1 MPGMQSSIMKE
12 LEVTEKFGISWS
24 GVTLSFLPRFQRPKQ
39 RVKVLDE
46 VSGFA
51 LSGEL
56 HCLLG
61 GSGSGKTSLLHALSG
76 RIASKKFC
84 LTGSVAL
91 HGSSVCQAKK
101 TRIATIYQDDLLYAH
116 LTVRET
122 LDMSALFY
130 MSVSCQAARDARV
143 DMVMREMTLINV
155 TNCIV
160 GSEVK
165 RGLSGGERR
174 RVSIAR
180 ELISVPKILLCDEI
194 TSGLDSWNALSVI
207 RTLKALA
214 AAGRVVMVAIHQP
227 RSDIYNCFDRL
238 SLLGEGR
245 MIYHGERSKTGNYFG
260 SLGFVC
266 PAGFNE
272 ADFLIDTLHINL
284 TNIDTETASRERLVQ
299 LSNHLESTMRDQDDI
314 ENSHLLFGQGNG
326 FSESDEGDGESKDDP
341 NARQRTGRGGNGGG
355 GACTDRESIASS
367 MVDESELGDKINEC
381 GAMFWQKVLRWVQLT
396 FAVFKRAML
405 KNIRMWKDFMVTMI
419 ICIFLATILSL
430 LYYETG
436 QNTAQQLQNRIGLLF
451 FITINQSFGPCLEA
465 ARAFHGEKQIVN
477 NEISTG
483 AYPTSA
489 YFVGRF
495 CATLPYQLMLAT
507 VSSSIIYF
515 SVGFVLDAGKFFIF
529 LGLVSFTA
537 VAGQSF
543 GLLMSAITP
552 NEQLAASAVTPFIII
567 FVLTGGFY
575 LSSNSFPPGA
585 EWLIYTS
592 YVYYPFSALV
602 VNELSGQT
610 FDCYSTIETPCL
622 QTGEQVLFFLGLGNF
637 TILEGFVGLL
647 LLTVLF
653 LGMAYSALICL
664 QVKYLAMAPPPN
676 STERNQI

>member
-1 MPGMQSSIMKE
+1 MPGLQSSIMKE
-12 LEVTEKFGISWS
+12 LEVTEKFAISWAD
-24 GVTLSFLPRFQRPKQ
+24 VTLGFLPRFQRPKQ
-39 RVKVLDE
+39 RIKVLDT

-51 LSGEL
+51 ISGEL

-76 RIASKKFC
+76 RIASKKFI

-91 HGSSVCQAKK
+91 HGSSVSRAKK

-122 LDMSALFY
+122 LDMAALFY
-130 MSVSCQAARDARV
+130 MSGSSQAVRDARV
-143 DMVMREMTLINV
+143 DMVMREMQLINV
-155 TNCIV
+155 TNCLV

-214 AAGRVVMVAIHQP
+214 TAGRVVMVAIHQP

-238 SLLGEGR
+238 SLLAEGR
-245 MIYHGERSKTGNYFG
+245 MIYHGERYKTGPYFA
-260 SLGFVC
+260 SLGFIC
-266 PAGFNE
+266 PSGFNE
-272 ADFLIDTLHINL
+272 ADFLIDTLAINL
-284 TNIDTETASRERLVQ
+284 TNIDTETASRERLAQ
-299 LSNHLESTMRDQDDI
+299 LSNHLDSTMREEDDI
-314 ENSHLLFGQGNG
+314 ETSHLLFGDDD
-326 FSESDEGDGESKDDP
+326 DETKDDR

-355 GACTDRESIASS
+355 GSCSDVSS
-367 MVDESELGDKINEC
+367 MVDESDIGDKMDEC
-381 GAMFWQKVLRWVQLT
+381 GAGPKLLRWVQLT
-396 FAVFKRAML
+396 FAIFKRAML
-405 KNIRMWKDFMVTMI
+405 KNIRMWKDFLVTLI

-430 LYYETG
+430 LYYKTG

-465 ARAFHGEKQIVN
+465 ARTFHGEKQIVN
-477 NEISTG
+477 SEISTG

-495 CATLPYQLMLAT
+495 CATLPYQLMLGT

-515 SVGFVLDAGKFFIF
+515 SVGFVVDPGKFFIF
-529 LGLVSFTA
+529 LGLVSFTS

-567 FVLTGGFY
+567 FILTGGFY

-592 YVYYPFSALV
+592 FVYYAFSALV

-610 FDCYSTIETPCL
+610 FNCYSTIETPCL
-622 QTGEQVLFFLGLGNF
+622 QNGEQVLVFLGLGSF
-637 TILEGFVGLL
+637 TVFEGFVGLL

-653 LGMAYSALICL
+653 LALAYSALLCM
-664 QVKYLAMAPPPN
+664 QAKYLSMVPTPN
-676 STERNQI
+676 STERTQI